1 MSRLQRG
8 ESLLQRVVSI
18 AIRFGLV
25 RRVFAQFGVFE
36 VFVIPF
42 VACLPGFCVALSFLF
57 CFQFP
62 SLVWLVVAY
71 GMCVCVGSVALFQGI
86 SPSCG

>member
-1 MSRLQRG
+1 MGSIVVVVNVDGIDVQVAG
-8 ESLLQRVVSI
+8 SESLLQRVVSI

-25 RRVFAQFGVFE
+25 RPVFAQFGVFE

-62 SLVWLVVAY
+62 SLV
-71 GMCVCVGSVALFQGI
+71 
-86 SPSCG
+86 